1 MNEQLEQVKINAD
14 NISSVLS
21 RKKSSLR
28 GIKVE
33 RKRLLLKQTDDKKK
47 KRAEQKLESKKS
59 PFGNSLK
66 KIKKSTSTNTLFKG
80 LGGNLMKFVSLL
92 LLGVALNNLDDIKDA
107 VTKAFKNIK
116 EGLTT
121 VSNVIKT
128 IYEKTENFVDMFD
141 NDKQREED
149 FKKIEEEYEKIKPLV
164 DQFKSVQKQVSKA
177 MDNLSGKSLG
187 QKIESDTLM
196 SGEKYDLINLL
207 NEETGNIEPYF
218 RIDKGNGE
226 FEIINQKDFGNN
238 LLNEIKLTIPNFM
251 REREDNQWWDI
262 ADVFPNNVKY
272 IDVYNAKEDF
282 NVKEELD
289 RLIKTNPK
297 RYSDTIIRVQPVII
311 DPE

>member
-33 RKRLLLKQTDDKKK
+33 RKRLLIKQAEDKKK
-47 KRAEQKLESKKS
+47 RKAEKKLEAKKS

-66 KIKKSTSTNTLFKG
+66 KIKKTTSTNSLFKG

-92 LLGVALNNLDDIKDA
+92 LLGIALNNLDEIKEA

-128 IYEKTENFVDMFD
+128 IYEKTENFVNMFD
-141 NDKQREED
+141 NDEQREGD
-149 FKKIEEEYEKIKPLV
+149 FKKIEEEYEKIKPIV
-164 DQFKSVQKQVSKA
+164 DEIERIQKQVSKA
-177 MDNLSGKSLG
+177 MDNLTGKSLG
-187 QKIESDTLM
+187 QKVESDTLM
-196 SGEKYDLINLL
+196 SGEKYDLINLF
-207 NEETGNIEPYF
+207 NEETGNIEPFF
-218 RIDKGNGE
+218 RIDKGEGKFENISQKDVNKKILNEAKQIIPNLTQE
-226 FEIINQKDFGNN
+226 FE
-238 LLNEIKLTIPNFM
+238 M
-251 REREDNQWWDI
+251 NQWWDI
-262 ADVFPNNVKY
+262 GDRYPNKVKY
-272 IDVYNAKEDF
+272 IDVYNATTDF
-282 NVKEELD
+282 NAKEELE
-289 RLIKTNPK
+289 RLRKIDPK
-297 RYSDTIIRVQPVII
+297 RYSNTIIRVQPVII

>member
-33 RKRLLLKQTDDKKK
+33 RKRLLLKQAEDKKK
-47 KRAEQKLESKKS
+47 RKAEKKLEAKKS

-66 KIKKSTSTNTLFKG
+66 KIKKTTSTNSLFKG

-92 LLGVALNNLDDIKDA
+92 LLGVALNNIEEIKEA
-107 VTKAFKNIK
+107 ITKAFKNIK

-128 IYEKTENFVDMFD
+128 IYEKTENFVNMFD
-141 NDKQREED
+141 NDEQREGD

-164 DQFKSVQKQVSKA
+164 DELERIQKQVSKA
-177 MDNLSGKSLG
+177 MDNITGKSLG
-187 QKIESDTLM
+187 KKLESDTLM
-196 SGEKYDLINLL
+196 SGEKYDLINLF
-207 NEETGNIEPYF
+207 NEETGNIEPFF
-218 RIDKGNGE
+218 RIDKGEGK
-226 FEIINQKDFGNN
+226 FENISQNEVNKKI
-238 LLNEIKLTIPNFM
+238 LNEARQIIPNLTQ
-251 REREDNQWWDI
+251 EIEKNQWWDI
-262 ADVFPNNVKY
+262 YDKFPNKVKY
-272 IDVYNAKEDF
+272 IDVYNATSDF
-282 NVKEELD
+282 NVKEELE
-289 RLIKTNPK
+289 RLRKINPK
-297 RYSDTIIRVQPVII
+297 RYSDTIIRIQPVIV

>member
-33 RKRLLLKQTDDKKK
+33 RKRLLLKQADDKKK
-47 KRAEQKLESKKS
+47 NKIEKKLESKKS

-92 LLGVALNNLDDIKDA
+92 LLGVALNNLDEIKEA

-128 IYEKTENFVDMFD
+128 IYEKTENFVNMFD
-141 NDKQREED
+141 NDTQREGD
-149 FKKIEEEYEKIKPLV
+149 FSKIEEEYQKVKPIV
-164 DQFKSVQKQVSKA
+164 DEILTLRDRISKA
-177 MDNLSGKSLG
+177 MDKASGADFG
-187 QKIESDTLM
+187 QTIDSGELL
-196 SGEKYDLINLL
+196 SGEKFELVNAL
-207 NEETGNIEPYF
+207 NEETGKTEPF
-218 RIDKGNGE
+218 FVVDQDNNEKKVIS
-226 FEIINQKDFGNN
+226 QKDVNKKI
-238 LLNEIKLTIPNFM
+238 LNEAKQIIPNLTQ
-251 REREDNQWWDI
+251 EIEENQWWDI
-262 ADVFPNNVKY
+262 YDKFPNKVKY
-272 IDVYNAKEDF
+272 IDVYNATTDF
-282 NVKEELD
+282 NVKEELE
-289 RLIKTNPK
+289 RLRKINPK

-311 DPE
+311 DPD

>member
-33 RKRLLLKQTDDKKK
+33 RKRLLLKQAEDKKK
-47 KRAEQKLESKKS
+47 REAEKKLEAKKS

-80 LGGNLMKFVSLL
+80 LGGNLMRFVSLL
-92 LLGVALNNLDDIKDA
+92 LLGVALNNLDDIKEA

-121 VSNVIKT
+121 VSEVIKT
-128 IYEKTENFVDMFD
+128 VYKKTEDFVNMFD
-141 NDKQREED
+141 NDEQRELDLEKVAED
-149 FKKIEEEYEKIKPLV
+149 YEKIQPLV
-164 DQFKSVQKQVSKA
+164 DEFARIQKQISKA
-177 MDNLSGKSLG
+177 MDNLTGKSLG
-187 QKIESDTLM
+187 QKVESDTLM

-218 RIDKGNGE
+218 RIDKGEGK
-226 FEIINQKDFGNN
+226 FETINQKDFANN
-238 LLNEIKLTIPNFM
+238 LINEIQSNIPNLM
-251 REREDNQWWDI
+251 REFEMNQWWDI
-262 ADVFPNNVKY
+262 GDRYPNKVKY
-272 IDVYNAKEDF
+272 IDVYNATTDF
-282 NVKEELD
+282 NVKEELE
-289 RLIKTNPK
+289 RLRKIDPK
-297 RYSDTIIRVQPVII
+297 RYSNTIIRVQPVII

>member
-33 RKRLLLKQTDDKKK
+33 RKRLLIKQAEDKKK
-47 KRAEQKLESKKS
+47 RKAEKKLEAKKS

-66 KIKKSTSTNTLFKG
+66 KIKKTTSTNSLFKG

-92 LLGVALNNLDDIKDA
+92 LLGIALNNLDEIKEA

-128 IYEKTENFVDMFD
+128 IYEKSENFVNMFD
-141 NDKQREED
+141 NDSKNEGNFE
-149 FKKIEEEYEKIKPLV
+149 KIEDEINETESILKKLSPFMRTIKQSL
-164 DQFKSVQKQVSKA
+164 DKA
-177 MDNLSGKSLG
+177 AGTDFGQTLDSGELS
-187 QKIESDTLM
+187 
-196 SGEKYDLINLL
+196 SGEKFDLVNVF
-207 NEETGNIEPYF
+207 NQDSGEIEPTF
-218 RIDKGNGE
+218 IIDKGNGNLE
-226 FEIINQKDFGNN
+226 VINQKDVNKKI
-238 LLNEIKLTIPNFM
+238 LNEAKQIIPNLTQ
-251 REREDNQWWDI
+251 EIEKNQWWDI
-262 ADVFPNNVKY
+262 YDKFPNKVKY
-272 IDVYNAKEDF
+272 IDVYNATSDF
-282 NVKEELD
+282 NVKEELK
-289 RLIKTNPK
+289 RLQKTNPK
-297 RYSDTIIRVQPVII
+297 RYSDTIIRIQPVII

>member
-33 RKRLLLKQTDDKKK
+33 RKRLLLKQAEDKKK
-47 KRAEQKLESKKS
+47 RKAEKKLEAKKS

-80 LGGNLMKFVSLL
+80 LGGNLMRFVSLL
-92 LLGVALNNLDDIKDA
+92 LLGVALNNLDEIKEA

-121 VSNVIKT
+121 VSEVIKT
-128 IYEKTENFVDMFD
+128 IYKKTEDFVNMFD
-141 NDKQREED
+141 NDEQREMDLE
-149 FKKIEEEYEKIKPLV
+149 KVAEEYEKIQPLV
-164 DQFKSVQKQVSKA
+164 DEFTRIQKQISKA
-177 MDNLSGKSLG
+177 MDNVTGKSLG
-187 QKIESDTLM
+187 QKLESDTLM

-218 RIDKGNGE
+218 RIDKGEGK
-226 FEIINQKDFGNN
+226 FEIINEKDFANN
-238 LLNEIKLTIPNFM
+238 FVNEVQSKIPNLM
-251 REREDNQWWDI
+251 REREGNQWWDFL
-262 ADVFPNNVKY
+262 DKFPDKVKY
-272 IDVYNAKEDF
+272 IDVYNATSDF
-282 NVKEELD
+282 NVKEELK
-289 RLIKTNPK
+289 RLQKTNPK
-297 RYSDTIIRVQPVII
+297 RYSDTIIRIQPVII
-311 DPE
+311 DPD

>member
-33 RKRLLLKQTDDKKK
+33 RKRLLLKQADDKKK
-47 KRAEQKLESKKS
+47 KRAEKKLESKKS

-218 RIDKGNGE
+218 RIDKGDGE
-226 FEIINQKDFGNN
+226 FEIINQKDFGND

-272 IDVYNAKEDF
+272 IDVYNATKDF
-282 NVKEELD
+282 NAKEELD
-289 RLIKTNPK
+289 RLRKTNPK

-311 DPE
+311 DP

>member
-272 IDVYNAKEDF
+272 IDVYNATKDF
-282 NVKEELD
+282 NAKEELD
-289 RLIKTNPK
+289 RLRKTNPK

>member
-28 GIKVE
+28 GIKLE

-47 KRAEQKLESKKS
+47 KKAEKKLEAKKS

-80 LGGNLMKFVSLL
+80 LGGNLMRFVSLL
-92 LLGVALNNLDDIKDA
+92 LLGVALNNLDDIKEA

-121 VSNVIKT
+121 VSEVIKT
-128 IYEKTENFVDMFD
+128 VYKKTEDFVNMFD
-141 NDKQREED
+141 NDEQREMDLEKVAED
-149 FKKIEEEYEKIKPLV
+149 YEKIQPLV
-164 DQFKSVQKQVSKA
+164 DEFTRIQKQISKA
-177 MDNLSGKSLG
+177 MDNLTGKSLG
-187 QKIESDTLM
+187 QKVESDTLM

-218 RIDKGNGE
+218 RIDKGEGK
-226 FEIINQKDFGNN
+226 FEIINQKDFANN
-238 LLNEIKLTIPNFM
+238 LINEIQSNIPNLM
-251 REREDNQWWDI
+251 REFEMNQWWDI
-262 ADVFPNNVKY
+262 GDRYPNKVKY
-272 IDVYNAKEDF
+272 IDVYNATTDF
-282 NVKEELD
+282 NVKEELE
-289 RLIKTNPK
+289 RLRKIDPK
-297 RYSDTIIRVQPVII
+297 RYSNTIIRVQPVII
-311 DPE
+311 DP